1 MKPPRRTP
9 RSRGGA
15 RFSASEVGG
24 DLMGKLNLQTLAAL
38 AVLVF
43 GIFTLA
49 PMVQLFFEQ
58 RQAIADLQQK
68 VQQSKDD
75 VESMQVERNRWN
87 DPAFIR
93 AQARNRLYYVMPGEV
108 SYLVMNEDGLNSS
121 DTTGT
126 VGALIAAKSNYGD
139 ISKNIAATKTD
150 WMGSLVN
157 TVVRAGVEKPVE
169 KK

>member
-15 RFSASEVGG
+15 RFSAAEAGG
-24 DLMGKLNLQTLAAL
+24 ELMGRLNLQTLAAL
-38 AVLVF
+38 AVVVF

-58 RQAIADLQQK
+58 RQAIADLQAT

-75 VESMQVERNRWN
+75 VAAMQVERNRWN

-108 SYLVMNEDGLNSS
+108 SYLVMSEDGLNVS
-121 DTTGT
+121 DTSGT

-139 ISKNIAATKTD
+139 ISKDIAATKTD

>member
-15 RFSASEVGG
+15 RLSASEAGSE
-24 DLMGKLNLQTLAAL
+24 LMGKLNLQTLAAL
-38 AVLVF
+38 AVLIF

-75 VESMQVERNRWN
+75 VEAMQVERNRWN

-93 AQARNRLYYVMPGEV
+93 AQARNRLYYVMPGEA
-108 SYLVMNEDGLNSS
+108 SYLVMNEDGLNVS
-121 DTTGT
+121 DTSGT
-126 VGALIAAKSNYGD
+126 VGAAIAAKSNYGD
-139 ISKNIAATKTD
+139 ISKDIAATKTD